1 MDDNTETRIDELD
14 LYVIPNSYPPKYNP
28 RKVADYC
35 REMGIED
42 PSTLTKEQLE
52 PFRLFWSSA
61 ELTGNQARVARCVP
75 CISEGNPKP
84 LQGKGRVYE

>member
-42 PSTLTKEQLE
+42 PSTLTKEQLGS
-52 PFRLFWSSA
+52 FRLKK
-61 ELTGNQARVARCVP
+61 
-75 CISEGNPKP
+75 SE
-84 LQGKGRVYE
+84 V

>member
-28 RKVADYC
+28 HKVADYC

-52 PFRLFWSSA
+52 PFRLKK
-61 ELTGNQARVARCVP
+61 
-75 CISEGNPKP
+75 SE
-84 LQGKGRVYE
+84 V

>member
-14 LYVIPNSYPPKYNP
+14 LYVIPNSYPPKCNP

-52 PFRLFWSSA
+52 PFRLKK
-61 ELTGNQARVARCVP
+61 
-75 CISEGNPKP
+75 SE
-84 LQGKGRVYE
+84 V

>member
-14 LYVIPNSYPPKYNP
+14 LYVIPDSYPPKYNP

-52 PFRLFWSSA
+52 PFRLKK
-61 ELTGNQARVARCVP
+61 
-75 CISEGNPKP
+75 SE
-84 LQGKGRVYE
+84 V

>member
-42 PSTLTKEQLE
+42 PSTLTKQQLE
-52 PFRLFWSSA
+52 PFRLKK
-61 ELTGNQARVARCVP
+61 
-75 CISEGNPKP
+75 SE
-84 LQGKGRVYE
+84 V

>member
-1 MDDNTETRIDELD
+1 MDDNTKTRIDELD
-14 LYVIPNSYPPKYNP
+14 QYVIPNSYPPKYNP

-52 PFRLFWSSA
+52 PFRLKK
-61 ELTGNQARVARCVP
+61 
-75 CISEGNPKP
+75 SE
-84 LQGKGRVYE
+84 V

>member
-42 PSTLTKEQLE
+42 QSTLTKEQPE
-52 PFRLFWSSA
+52 PFRLKK
-61 ELTGNQARVARCVP
+61 
-75 CISEGNPKP
+75 SE
-84 LQGKGRVYE
+84 V

>member
-1 MDDNTETRIDELD
+1 METMIDDLPP
-14 LYVIPNSYPPKYNP
+14 YVVPNSYPPKYNP

-52 PFRLFWSSA
+52 PFRLKKSEVKS
-61 ELTGNQARVARCVP
+61 VP
-75 CISEGNPKP
+75 RIRGDDPVVC
-84 LQGKGRVYE
+84 LQFLVCPSTML

>member
-35 REMGIED
+35 REMGVED

-52 PFRLFWSSA
+52 PFRLKK
-61 ELTGNQARVARCVP
+61 
-75 CISEGNPKP
+75 SEA
-84 LQGKGRVYE
+84 

>member
-52 PFRLFWSSA
+52 PFRLKK
-61 ELTGNQARVARCVP
+61 
-75 CISEGNPKP
+75 SE
-84 LQGKGRVYE
+84 V

>member
-35 REMGIED
+35 REMGVED

-52 PFRLFWSSA
+52 PFRLKK
-61 ELTGNQARVARCVP
+61 
-75 CISEGNPKP
+75 SE
-84 LQGKGRVYE
+84 V